1 MKKSQLFIIAFIAA
15 VIGIGAPAA
24 RAQSGDYHRIEVFG
38 GYSHARM
45 QPNSSTQMVSA
56 GGDVFSFEP
65 CAPGSADILGA
76 DLQKHFCD
84 RVGFNGF
91 DASVTFNFT
100 RYLGIK
106 FDVTGHYNSDQFVD
120 TFTNEDGSTHTDTSH
135 IKDRAY
141 SFLAGLQF
149 KDNSKEARFKPFAH
163 ALVGAVRQTSKDT
176 QTSTGPFNFTLDDK
190 VTSFGMKLGGGIDVR
205 LHQRIDLR
213 LFEIDYTPIFARD
226 RDVPGNADFDL
237 RVAGRTAH
245 NFSISVGLVFH

>member
-1 MKKSQLFIIAFIAA
+1 MKKFQLFIIAFIAV
-15 VIGIGAPAA
+15 VIGICAPAA

-45 QPNSSTQMVSA
+45 QSNSSTQNVSE

-65 CAPGSADILGA
+65 CAPESADILGSH
-76 DLQKHFCD
+76 LQKYYCD
-84 RVGFNGF
+84 RRGFNGF
-91 DASVTFNFT
+91 DASITFNFT

-106 FDVTGHYNSDQFVD
+106 FDMTGHYKSDEFAD
-120 TFTNEDGSTHTDTSH
+120 TFTNDDGSTHTDTSH
-135 IKDRAY
+135 TKDRAY

-149 KDNSKEARFKPFAH
+149 KDNSKQARFKPFAH

-226 RDVPGNADFDL
+226 RDVAGNADFDL
-237 RVAGRTAH
+237 NVAGRTAH